1 MEDNVEIMEE
11 RNENLQNPNVVETN
25 QTSPHTYEV
34 RQQQTNDT
42 GNFGWAVL
50 GFFIPLVGL
59 ILYIVWQKERPKDA
73 KFAGIGALVGF
84 VLGIIANIFLMPV
97 ILSFLEKFVGPMPI
111 IRLY

>member
-11 RNENLQNPNVVETN
+11 RNENLQNSNVVETN
-25 QTSPHTYEV
+25 QTSPDTYEV
-34 RQQQTNDT
+34 RQQQSNDT

-84 VLGIIANIFLMPV
+84 VLGIIANIFLMPIIIG
-97 ILSFLEKFVGPMPI
+97 ILEQIMGQMPI
-111 IRLY
+111 VRLF